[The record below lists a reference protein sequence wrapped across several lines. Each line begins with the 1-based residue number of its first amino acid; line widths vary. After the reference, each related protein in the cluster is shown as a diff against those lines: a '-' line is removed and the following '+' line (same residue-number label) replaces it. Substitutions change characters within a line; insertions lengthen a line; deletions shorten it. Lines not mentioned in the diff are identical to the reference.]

1 MISIKS
7 RSQEIEI
14 PVENPFAN
22 DKLERS
28 HLCSVLT
35 DVVSFYGQSGCV
47 LALGG
52 EWGSG
57 KTTFVKMW
65 RQALNNKGFKTLY
78 FNAWAS
84 DYTEDPL
91 IALIAEL
98 SELSADNSTINKIAA
113 GAVRIGASVL
123 TTTLKGVLKKTTGID
138 TDAISDVIDETFD
151 IGKECLKKFEEQK
164 TTLEEFKEN
173 LRNYIAEN
181 AGVHPVVFFIDE
193 LDRCNPHYAV
203 AVLERIKHLFEIPNI
218 VFVLAVNKKEL
229 SNAIQG
235 YYGSSRIDSDEY
247 LRRFIDIDFILPK
260 PKLDA
265 YFDFLYAE
273 YEFDAFF
280 NNETRKEAFSRKD
293 EPYAFKTVAL
303 SMCKELNINLRQM
316 DRIFA
321 YSRLALMQFGLR
333 TYLLPDIYFMLC
345 FWKVAYPQ
353 FYNQI
358 SKKVFTVQE
367 LLQKLEEK
375 LPTAFFRK
383 EGDYFYSS
391 NNMVYVVACLL
402 YCYDITGTGERP
414 VASTLEGIMN
424 ESTKKKEYK
433 IQSKYFKKEEL
444 NEALDYYKGGHSEEC
459 RHGLRFILQRI
470 ELLHSFSVQ

>member
-1 MISIKS
+1 MTFIKS
-7 RSQEIEI
+7 RSQELDI
-14 PVENPFAN
+14 PEGNPFEN
-22 DKLERS
+22 DKLDRS
-28 HLCSVLT
+28 QFSNILT
-35 DVVSFYGQSGCV
+35 DVVSFYGQTGCV

-52 EWGSG
+52 EWGTG

-91 IALIAEL
+91 MALIAEL
-98 SELSADNSTINKIAA
+98 SELSADNGTINKIAS
-113 GAVRIGASVL
+113 GAVRIGVSVL
-123 TTTLKGVLKKTTGID
+123 KTVLKGALKKTTGINAE
-138 TDAISDVIDETFD
+138 AISDTIDTTMD
-151 IGKECLKKFEEQK
+151 IGEEYLKEFEEQK
-164 TTLEEFKEN
+164 ATLEDFKDN
-173 LRNYIAEN
+173 LRNYIADN
-181 AGVHPVVFFIDE
+181 AGEHPVVFFVDE

-235 YYGSSRIDSDEY
+235 YYGSSKIDSDEY
-247 LRRFIDIDFILPK
+247 LRRFIDIDFVLPM

-273 YEFDAFF
+273 YGFDDFF
-280 NNETRKEAFSRKD
+280 NNETRQQTFGRKD
-293 EPYAFKTVAL
+293 EPGAFKTVAL
-303 SMCKELNINLRQM
+303 SMCKEMNVNLRKM

-321 YSRLALMQFGLR
+321 YSRLALMQFGPT

-345 FWKVAYPQ
+345 FWKVVDPQ

-358 SKKVFTVQE
+358 SKKAFTVQE

-414 VASTLEGIMN
+414 VASTLEGITN
-424 ESTKKKEYK
+424 ESTKKNEYNV
-433 IQSKYFKKEEL
+433 QSKYFKKEEL
-444 NEALDYYKGGHSEEC
+444 NDALDYYIKRHTEET
-459 RHGLRFILQRI
+459 RLGLRFILQRI
-470 ELLHSFSVQ
+470 ELMRSFSI

>member
-1 MISIKS
+1 MAFIKS

-22 DKLERS
+22 DKLERK
-28 HLCSVLT
+28 HLCNILT

-65 RQALNNKGFKTLY
+65 RQHLNNREFKTLY

-91 IALIAEL
+91 IALITEL
-98 SELSADNSTINKIAA
+98 SELSADNGTINKIAA
-113 GAVRIGASVL
+113 GAVRITASVL
-123 TTTLKGVLKKTTGID
+123 KSTLKGVLKKATGID
-138 TDAISDVIDETFD
+138 ADVISDAIDESID
-151 IGKECLKKFEEQK
+151 IGKKYLDKFEEQK

-173 LRNYIAEN
+173 LRKYIAEN
-181 AGVHPVVFFIDE
+181 AGENPIVFFVDE

-235 YYGSSRIDSDEY
+235 YYGSSKIDSDEY

-265 YFDFLYAE
+265 YFDFLYDE

-280 NNETRKEAFSRKD
+280 NNETRKEVFGRKD

-321 YSRLALMQFGLR
+321 YSRLALMQFGSR

-345 FWKVAYPQ
+345 FWKVMDSQ

-358 SKKVFTVQE
+358 SKKAFTVQE
-367 LLQKLEEK
+367 FLMKLEDK
-375 LPTAFFRK
+375 LPPAFFRK
-383 EGDYFYSS
+383 EEEYYYSS
-391 NNMVYVVACLL
+391 SNIVYVVACLL
-402 YCYDITGTGERP
+402 YCYDITGTGDRP
-414 VASTLEGIMN
+414 VASTLKAIHN
-424 ESTKKKEYK
+424 ESTQKNEYN
-433 IQSKYFKKEEL
+433 IQSKYFEKDEL
-444 NEALDYYKGGHSEEC
+444 NEALDYYMRRYAEEA
-459 RHGLRFILQRI
+459 RNGLRYILNRI
-470 ELLHSFSVQ
+470 ELLHSFSK

>member
-1 MISIKS
+1 MAFIKS

-22 DKLERS
+22 DKLERK
-28 HLCSVLT
+28 HLCNILT

-65 RQALNNKGFKTLY
+65 RQHLNNREFKTLY

-98 SELSADNSTINKIAA
+98 SELSADNGTINKIAT
-113 GAVRIGASVL
+113 GAVRITASVL
-123 TTTLKGVLKKTTGID
+123 KSTLKGVLKKTTGID
-138 TDAISDVIDETFD
+138 ADVISDAIDESID
-151 IGKECLKKFEEQK
+151 IGKKYLDKFEEQK

-173 LRNYIAEN
+173 LRKYIAEN
-181 AGVHPVVFFIDE
+181 AGENPIVFLVDE

-235 YYGSSRIDSDEY
+235 YYGSSKIDSDEY

-265 YFDFLYAE
+265 YFDFLYEE

-280 NNETRKEAFSRKD
+280 NNETRKEVFGRKD

-321 YSRLALMQFGLR
+321 YSRLALMQFRSR

-345 FWKVAYPQ
+345 FWKVMDSQ

-358 SKKVFTVQE
+358 SKKAFTVQE
-367 LLQKLEEK
+367 FLMKLEDK
-375 LPTAFFRK
+375 LPPAFFRK
-383 EGDYFYSS
+383 EEEYYYSS
-391 NNMVYVVACLL
+391 SNMVYVVACLL
-402 YCYDITGTGERP
+402 YCYDITGTGDRP
-414 VASTLEGIMN
+414 VASTLKAIHN
-424 ESTKKKEYK
+424 ESTKKNEYN
-433 IQSKYFKKEEL
+433 IQSKYFEKDEL
-444 NEALDYYKGGHSEEC
+444 NEALDYYMRRYAEEA
-459 RHGLRFILQRI
+459 RNGLRYILNRI
-470 ELLHSFSVQ
+470 ELLHSFSK

>member
-1 MISIKS
+1 MAFIKS

-22 DKLERS
+22 DKLERK
-28 HLCSVLT
+28 HLCNILT

-65 RQALNNKGFKTLY
+65 RQHLNNREFKTLY

-98 SELSADNSTINKIAA
+98 SELSADNGTINKIAA
-113 GAVRIGASVL
+113 GAVRITASVL
-123 TTTLKGVLKKTTGID
+123 KSTLKGVLKKATGID
-138 TDAISDVIDETFD
+138 ADVISDAIDESID
-151 IGKECLKKFEEQK
+151 IGKKYLDKFEEQK

-173 LRNYIAEN
+173 LRKYIAEN
-181 AGVHPVVFFIDE
+181 AGENPIVFFVDE

-235 YYGSSRIDSDEY
+235 YYGSSKIDSDEY

-265 YFDFLYAE
+265 YFDFLYDE

-280 NNETRKEAFSRKD
+280 NNETRKEVFGRKD

-321 YSRLALMQFGLR
+321 YSRLALMQFGSR

-345 FWKVAYPQ
+345 FWKVMDSQ

-358 SKKVFTVQE
+358 SKKAFTVQE
-367 LLQKLEEK
+367 FLMKLEDK
-375 LPTAFFRK
+375 LPPAFFRK
-383 EGDYFYSS
+383 EEEYYYSS
-391 NNMVYVVACLL
+391 SNIVYVVACLL
-402 YCYDITGTGERP
+402 YCYDITGTGDRP
-414 VASTLEGIMN
+414 VASTLKAIHN
-424 ESTKKKEYK
+424 ESTQKNEYN
-433 IQSKYFKKEEL
+433 IQSKYFEKDEL
-444 NEALDYYKGGHSEEC
+444 NEALDYYMRRYAEEA
-459 RHGLRFILQRI
+459 RNGLRYILNRI
-470 ELLHSFSVQ
+470 ELLHSFSK

>member
-1 MISIKS
+1 MTFIKS
-7 RSQEIEI
+7 RSQELDI
-14 PVENPFAN
+14 PEGNPFEN
-22 DKLERS
+22 DKLDRS
-28 HLCSVLT
+28 QFSNILT
-35 DVVSFYGQSGCV
+35 DVVSFYGQTGCV

-52 EWGSG
+52 EWGTG

-98 SELSADNSTINKIAA
+98 SELSADNGTINKIAA
-113 GAVRIGASVL
+113 GAVRITASVL
-123 TTTLKGVLKKTTGID
+123 KSTLKGVLKKATGID
-138 TDAISDVIDETFD
+138 ADVISDAIDESID
-151 IGKECLKKFEEQK
+151 IGKKYLDKFEEQK

-173 LRNYIAEN
+173 LRKYIAEN
-181 AGVHPVVFFIDE
+181 AGENPIVFFVDE

-235 YYGSSRIDSDEY
+235 YYGSSKIDSDEY

-265 YFDFLYAE
+265 YFDFLYEE

-280 NNETRKEAFSRKD
+280 NNETRKEVFGRKD

-321 YSRLALMQFGLR
+321 YSRLALMQFGSR

-345 FWKVAYPQ
+345 FWKVMDSQ

-358 SKKVFTVQE
+358 SKKAFTVQE
-367 LLQKLEEK
+367 FLMKLEDK
-375 LPTAFFRK
+375 LQPAFFRK
-383 EGDYFYSS
+383 EEEYYYSS
-391 NNMVYVVACLL
+391 SNMVYVVACLL
-402 YCYDITGTGERP
+402 YCYDITGTGDRP
-414 VASTLEGIMN
+414 VASTLKAIHN
-424 ESTKKKEYK
+424 ESTKKNEYN
-433 IQSKYFKKEEL
+433 IQSKYFEKDEL
-444 NEALDYYKGGHSEEC
+444 NEALDYYMRRYAEEA
-459 RHGLRFILQRI
+459 RNGLRYILNRI
-470 ELLHSFSVQ
+470 ELLHSFSK

>member
-1 MISIKS
+1 MAFIKS

-65 RQALNNKGFKTLY
+65 RQHLNNREFKTLY

-98 SELSADNSTINKIAA
+98 SELSADNGTINKIAA
-113 GAVRIGASVL
+113 GAVRITASVL
-123 TTTLKGVLKKTTGID
+123 KSTLKGVLKKATGID
-138 TDAISDVIDETFD
+138 ADVISDAIDESID
-151 IGKECLKKFEEQK
+151 IGKKYLDKFEEQK

-173 LRNYIAEN
+173 LRKYIAEN
-181 AGVHPVVFFIDE
+181 AGENPIVFFVDE

-235 YYGSSRIDSDEY
+235 YYGSSKIDSDEY

-265 YFDFLYAE
+265 YFDFLYEE

-280 NNETRKEAFSRKD
+280 NNETRKEVFGRKD

-321 YSRLALMQFGLR
+321 YSRLALMQFGSR

-345 FWKVAYPQ
+345 FWKVMDSQ

-358 SKKVFTVQE
+358 SKKAFTVQE
-367 LLQKLEEK
+367 FLMKLEDK
-375 LPTAFFRK
+375 LPPAFFRK
-383 EGDYFYSS
+383 EEEYYYSS
-391 NNMVYVVACLL
+391 SNMVYVVACLL
-402 YCYDITGTGERP
+402 YCYDITGTGDRP
-414 VASTLEGIMN
+414 VASTLKAIHN
-424 ESTKKKEYK
+424 ESTKKNEYN
-433 IQSKYFKKEEL
+433 IQSKYFEKDEL
-444 NEALDYYKGGHSEEC
+444 NEALDYYMRRYAEEA
-459 RHGLRFILQRI
+459 RNGLRYILNRI
-470 ELLHSFSVQ
+470 ELLHSFSK

>member
-1 MISIKS
+1 MAFIKS

-22 DKLERS
+22 DKLERK
-28 HLCSVLT
+28 HLCNILT

-65 RQALNNKGFKTLY
+65 RQHLNNREFKTLY

-98 SELSADNSTINKIAA
+98 SELSADNGTINKIAA
-113 GAVRIGASVL
+113 GAVRITASVL
-123 TTTLKGVLKKTTGID
+123 KSTLKGVLKKATGID
-138 TDAISDVIDETFD
+138 ADVISDAIDESVD
-151 IGKECLKKFEEQK
+151 IGKKYLDKFEEQK

-173 LRNYIAEN
+173 LRKYIAEN
-181 AGVHPVVFFIDE
+181 AGENPIVFFVDE

-235 YYGSSRIDSDEY
+235 YYGSSKIDSDEY

-265 YFDFLYAE
+265 YFDFLYEE

-280 NNETRKEAFSRKD
+280 NNETRKEVFGRKD

-321 YSRLALMQFGLR
+321 YSRLALMQFGSR

-345 FWKVAYPQ
+345 FWKVMDSQ

-358 SKKVFTVQE
+358 SKKAFTVQE
-367 LLQKLEEK
+367 FLMKLEDK
-375 LPTAFFRK
+375 LPPAFFRK
-383 EGDYFYSS
+383 EEEYYSS
-391 NNMVYVVACLL
+391 SNMVYVVACLL
-402 YCYDITGTGERP
+402 YCYDITGTGDRP
-414 VASTLEGIMN
+414 VASTLKAIHN
-424 ESTKKKEYK
+424 ESTKKNEYN
-433 IQSKYFKKEEL
+433 IQSKYFEKDEL
-444 NEALDYYKGGHSEEC
+444 NEALDYYMRRYAEEA
-459 RHGLRFILQRI
+459 RNGLRYILNRI
-470 ELLHSFSVQ
+470 ELLHSFSK

>member
-1 MISIKS
+1 MAFIKS

-22 DKLERS
+22 DKLERKQ
-28 HLCSVLT
+28 LCNILT

-65 RQALNNKGFKTLY
+65 RQHLNNREFKTLY

-98 SELSADNSTINKIAA
+98 SELSAGNGTINKIAA
-113 GAVRIGASVL
+113 GAVRITASVL
-123 TTTLKGVLKKTTGID
+123 KSTLKGVLKKATGID
-138 TDAISDVIDETFD
+138 ADVISDAIDESID
-151 IGKECLKKFEEQK
+151 IGKKYLDKFEEQK

-173 LRNYIAEN
+173 LRKYIAEN
-181 AGVHPVVFFIDE
+181 AGENPIVFFVDE

-235 YYGSSRIDSDEY
+235 YYGSSKIDSDEY

-265 YFDFLYAE
+265 YFDFLYEE

-280 NNETRKEAFSRKD
+280 NNETRKEVFGRKD

-303 SMCKELNINLRQM
+303 NMCKELNINLRQM

-321 YSRLALMQFGLR
+321 YSRLALMQFGSR

-345 FWKVAYPQ
+345 FWKVMDAQ

-358 SKKVFTVQE
+358 SKKAFTVQE
-367 LLQKLEEK
+367 FLMKLEDK
-375 LPTAFFRK
+375 LPPAFFRK
-383 EGDYFYSS
+383 EEEYYSS
-391 NNMVYVVACLL
+391 SNMVYVVACLL
-402 YCYDITGTGERP
+402 YCYDITGTGDRP
-414 VASTLEGIMN
+414 VASTLKAIYN
-424 ESTKKKEYK
+424 ESTKKNEYN
-433 IQSKYFKKEEL
+433 IQSKYFEKDEL
-444 NEALDYYKGGHSEEC
+444 NEALDYYMRRYAEEA
-459 RHGLRFILQRI
+459 RNGLRYILNRI
-470 ELLHSFSVQ
+470 ELLHSFSK

>member
-1 MISIKS
+1 MTFIKS
-7 RSQEIEI
+7 RSQELDI
-14 PVENPFAN
+14 PEGNPFEN
-22 DKLERS
+22 DKLDRS
-28 HLCSVLT
+28 QFSNILT
-35 DVVSFYGQSGCV
+35 DVVSFYGQTGCV

-52 EWGSG
+52 EWGTG

-65 RQALNNKGFKTLY
+65 RQDLNNKGFKTLY

-113 GAVRIGASVL
+113 GAVRIGTSVL
-123 TTTLKGVLKKTTGID
+123 TTVLKGALKKTTGID
-138 TDAISDVIDETFD
+138 ADAISDAIDETID
-151 IGKECLKKFEEQK
+151 IGKEYLKKFEEQK

-173 LRNYIAEN
+173 LRTYIADN
-181 AGVHPVVFFIDE
+181 AGEKPVVFFVDE

-203 AVLERIKHLFEIPNI
+203 AVLERIKHLFEIPNV
-218 VFVLAVNKKEL
+218 VFVLAVNKREL

-235 YYGSSRIDSDEY
+235 YYGSSKIDSDEY
-247 LRRFIDIDFILPK
+247 LRRFIDIDFVLPM

-273 YEFDAFF
+273 YGFDDFF
-280 NNETRKEAFSRKD
+280 NNETRQQAFGRKD
-293 EPYAFKTVAL
+293 EPGAFKTVAL
-303 SMCKELNINLRQM
+303 SMCKEMNVNLRQM

-321 YSRLALMQFGLR
+321 YSRLALMQFGSR

-345 FWKVAYPQ
+345 FWKVMDSQ

-358 SKKVFTVQE
+358 SKKAFTVQE

-375 LPTAFFRK
+375 LPTTFFRK
-383 EGDYFYSS
+383 EDDYFYSS
-391 NNMVYVVACLL
+391 SNMVYVIACLL

-414 VASTLEGIMN
+414 VASTLKGIPN
-424 ESTKKKEYK
+424 ESTKKDEYN

-444 NEALDYYKGGHSEEC
+444 NDALDYYMKRHTEET
-459 RHGLRFILQRI
+459 RFGLRFILQRI
-470 ELLHSFSVQ
+470 ELMQSFSI

>member
-1 MISIKS
+1 MTFIKS
-7 RSQEIEI
+7 RSQELDI
-14 PVENPFAN
+14 PEGNPFEN
-22 DKLERS
+22 DKLDRS
-28 HLCSVLT
+28 QFSNILT
-35 DVVSFYGQSGCV
+35 DVVSFYGQTGCV

-52 EWGSG
+52 EWGTG

-91 IALIAEL
+91 MALIAEL
-98 SELSADNSTINKIAA
+98 SELSADNGTINKIAA
-113 GAVRIGASVL
+113 GAVRITASVL
-123 TTTLKGVLKKTTGID
+123 KSTLKGVLKKATGID
-138 TDAISDVIDETFD
+138 ADVISDAIDESID
-151 IGKECLKKFEEQK
+151 IGKKYLDKFEEQK

-173 LRNYIAEN
+173 LRKYIAEN
-181 AGVHPVVFFIDE
+181 AGENPIVFFVDE

-235 YYGSSRIDSDEY
+235 YYGSSKIDSDEY

-265 YFDFLYAE
+265 YFDFLYEE

-280 NNETRKEAFSRKD
+280 NNETRKEVFGRKD

-321 YSRLALMQFGLR
+321 YSRLALMQFGSR

-345 FWKVAYPQ
+345 FWKVMDSQ

-358 SKKVFTVQE
+358 SKKAFTVQE
-367 LLQKLEEK
+367 FLMKLEDK
-375 LPTAFFRK
+375 LPPAFFRK
-383 EGDYFYSS
+383 EEEYYSS
-391 NNMVYVVACLL
+391 SNMVYVVACLL
-402 YCYDITGTGERP
+402 YCYDITGTGDRP
-414 VASTLEGIMN
+414 VASTLKAIHN
-424 ESTKKKEYK
+424 ESSKKNEYN
-433 IQSKYFKKEEL
+433 IQSKYFEKDEL
-444 NEALDYYKGGHSEEC
+444 NEALDYYMRRYAEEA
-459 RHGLRFILQRI
+459 RNGLRYILNRI
-470 ELLHSFSVQ
+470 ELLHSFSK

>member
-1 MISIKS
+1 MAFIKS

-22 DKLERS
+22 DKLERK
-28 HLCSVLT
+28 HLCNILT

-65 RQALNNKGFKTLY
+65 RQHLNNREFKTLY
-78 FNAWAS
+78 FNAWTS

-98 SELSADNSTINKIAA
+98 SELSADNGTINKIAA
-113 GAVRIGASVL
+113 GAVRITASVL
-123 TTTLKGVLKKTTGID
+123 KSTLKGVLKKATGID
-138 TDAISDVIDETFD
+138 ADVISDAIDESID
-151 IGKECLKKFEEQK
+151 IGKKYLDKFEEQK

-173 LRNYIAEN
+173 LRKYIAEN
-181 AGVHPVVFFIDE
+181 AGENPIVFFVDE

-235 YYGSSRIDSDEY
+235 YYGSSKIDSDEY
-247 LRRFIDIDFILPK
+247 LRRFIDVDFILPK

-265 YFDFLYAE
+265 YFDFLYEE

-280 NNETRKEAFSRKD
+280 NNETRKEVFGRKD

-321 YSRLALMQFGLR
+321 YSRLALMQFGSR

-345 FWKVAYPQ
+345 FWKVMDSQ

-358 SKKVFTVQE
+358 SKKAFTVQE
-367 LLQKLEEK
+367 FLMKLEDK
-375 LPTAFFRK
+375 LPPAFFRK
-383 EGDYFYSS
+383 EEEYYSS
-391 NNMVYVVACLL
+391 SNMVYVVACLL
-402 YCYDITGTGERP
+402 YCYDITGTGDRP
-414 VASTLEGIMN
+414 VASTLKAIHN
-424 ESTKKKEYK
+424 ESTKKNEYN
-433 IQSKYFKKEEL
+433 IQSKYFEKDEL
-444 NEALDYYKGGHSEEC
+444 NEALDYYMRRYAEEA
-459 RHGLRFILQRI
+459 RNGLRYILNRI
-470 ELLHSFSVQ
+470 ELLHSFSK

>member
-1 MISIKS
+1 MAFIKS

-65 RQALNNKGFKTLY
+65 RQDLNNKGFKTLY

-98 SELSADNSTINKIAA
+98 SELSADNGTINKIAA
-113 GAVRIGASVL
+113 GAVRITASVL
-123 TTTLKGVLKKTTGID
+123 KSTLKGVLKKATGID
-138 TDAISDVIDETFD
+138 ADVISDAIDESID
-151 IGKECLKKFEEQK
+151 IGKKYLDKFEEQK

-173 LRNYIAEN
+173 LRKYIAEN
-181 AGVHPVVFFIDE
+181 AGENPIVFFVDE

-235 YYGSSRIDSDEY
+235 YYGSSKIDSDEY

-265 YFDFLYAE
+265 YFDFLYEE

-280 NNETRKEAFSRKD
+280 NNETRKEVFGRKD

-321 YSRLALMQFGLR
+321 YSRLALMQFGSR

-345 FWKVAYPQ
+345 FWKVMDSQ

-358 SKKVFTVQE
+358 SKKAFTVQE
-367 LLQKLEEK
+367 FLMKLEDK
-375 LPTAFFRK
+375 LPPAFFRK
-383 EGDYFYSS
+383 EEEYYSS
-391 NNMVYVVACLL
+391 SNMVYVVACLL
-402 YCYDITGTGERP
+402 YCYDITGTGDRP
-414 VASTLEGIMN
+414 VASTLKAIHN
-424 ESTKKKEYK
+424 ESTKKNEYN
-433 IQSKYFKKEEL
+433 IQSKYFEKDEL
-444 NEALDYYKGGHSEEC
+444 NEALDYYMRRYAEEA
-459 RHGLRFILQRI
+459 RNGLRYILNRI
-470 ELLHSFSVQ
+470 ELLHSFSK

>member
-1 MISIKS
+1 MTFIKS
-7 RSQEIEI
+7 RSQELDI
-14 PVENPFAN
+14 PEGNPFEN
-22 DKLERS
+22 DKLDRS
-28 HLCSVLT
+28 QFSNILT

-65 RQALNNKGFKTLY
+65 RQDLKNKEFKTLY

-91 IALIAEL
+91 MALIAEL
-98 SELSADNSTINKIAA
+98 SELSADNGTINKIAA
-113 GAVRIGASVL
+113 GAVRIVTTVL
-123 TTTLKGVLKKTTGID
+123 TTVLKGTLKKTTGID
-138 TDAISDVIDETFD
+138 TDAMSNAIDETID
-151 IGKECLKKFEEQK
+151 IGKKYLDKFEEQK

-173 LRNYIAEN
+173 LRTYIADN
-181 AGVHPVVFFIDE
+181 AGEKPVVFFIDE

-235 YYGSSRIDSDEY
+235 YYGSSKIDSDEY
-247 LRRFIDIDFILPK
+247 LRRFIDIDFVLPK

-265 YFDFLYAE
+265 YFDFLYEE
-273 YEFDAFF
+273 YGFDDFF
-280 NNETRKEAFSRKD
+280 NNETRQQAFGRKD
-293 EPYAFKTVAL
+293 EPGAFKTVAL
-303 SMCKELNINLRQM
+303 SMCKEMNVNLRKM

-321 YSRLALMQFGLR
+321 YSRLALMQFGPT

-345 FWKVAYPQ
+345 FWKVVDLQ

-358 SKKVFTVQE
+358 SKKAFTVQE

-375 LPTAFFRK
+375 LPTTFFLK
-383 EGDYFYSS
+383 EDDYFYSS
-391 NNMVYVVACLL
+391 SNMVYVIACLL

-414 VASTLEGIMN
+414 VASTLKGIPN
-424 ESTKKKEYK
+424 ESTKKDEYN
-433 IQSKYFKKEEL
+433 IQSKYFKKEEF
-444 NEALDYYKGGHSEEC
+444 NDALDYYMKRHTEET
-459 RHGLRFILQRI
+459 RFGLRFILQRI
-470 ELLHSFSVQ
+470 DLMRSFSI

>member
-1 MISIKS
+1 MAFIKS

-22 DKLERS
+22 DKLERK
-28 HLCSVLT
+28 HLCNILT

-65 RQALNNKGFKTLY
+65 RQHLNNREFKTLY

-98 SELSADNSTINKIAA
+98 SELSADNGTINKIAA
-113 GAVRIGASVL
+113 GAVRITASVL
-123 TTTLKGVLKKTTGID
+123 KSTLKGVLKKATGID
-138 TDAISDVIDETFD
+138 ADVISDAIDESID
-151 IGKECLKKFEEQK
+151 IGKKYLDKFEEQK

-173 LRNYIAEN
+173 LRKYIAEN
-181 AGVHPVVFFIDE
+181 AGENPIVFFVDE

-235 YYGSSRIDSDEY
+235 YYGSSKIDSDEY
-247 LRRFIDIDFILPK
+247 LRRFIDVDFILPK

-265 YFDFLYAE
+265 YFDFLYEE

-280 NNETRKEAFSRKD
+280 NNETRKEVFGRKD

-321 YSRLALMQFGLR
+321 YSRLALMQFGSR

-345 FWKVAYPQ
+345 FWKVMDSQ

-358 SKKVFTVQE
+358 SKKAFTVQE
-367 LLQKLEEK
+367 FLMKLEDK
-375 LPTAFFRK
+375 LPPAFFRK
-383 EGDYFYSS
+383 EEEYYSS
-391 NNMVYVVACLL
+391 SNMVYVVACLL
-402 YCYDITGTGERP
+402 YCYDITGTGDRP
-414 VASTLEGIMN
+414 VASTLKAIHN
-424 ESTKKKEYK
+424 ESTKKNEYN
-433 IQSKYFKKEEL
+433 IQSKYFEKDEL
-444 NEALDYYKGGHSEEC
+444 NEALDYYMRRYAEEA
-459 RHGLRFILQRI
+459 RNGLRYILNRI
-470 ELLHSFSVQ
+470 ELLHSFSK

>member
-1 MISIKS
+1 MTFIKS
-7 RSQEIEI
+7 RSQELDI
-14 PVENPFAN
+14 PEGNPFEN
-22 DKLERS
+22 DKLDRS
-28 HLCSVLT
+28 QFSNILT
-35 DVVSFYGQSGCV
+35 DVVSFYGQTGCV

-52 EWGSG
+52 EWGTG

-98 SELSADNSTINKIAA
+98 SELSADNGTINKIAA
-113 GAVRIGASVL
+113 GAVRITASVL
-123 TTTLKGVLKKTTGID
+123 KSTLKGVLKKATGID
-138 TDAISDVIDETFD
+138 ADVISDAIDESID
-151 IGKECLKKFEEQK
+151 IGKKYLDKFEEQK

-173 LRNYIAEN
+173 LRKYIAEN
-181 AGVHPVVFFIDE
+181 AGENPIVFFVDE

-235 YYGSSRIDSDEY
+235 YYGSSKIDSDEY

-265 YFDFLYAE
+265 YFDFLYEE

-280 NNETRKEAFSRKD
+280 NNETRKEVFGRKD

-321 YSRLALMQFGLR
+321 YSRLALMQFGSR

-345 FWKVAYPQ
+345 FWKVMDSQ

-358 SKKVFTVQE
+358 SKKAFTVQE
-367 LLQKLEEK
+367 FLMKLEDK
-375 LPTAFFRK
+375 LPPAFFRK
-383 EGDYFYSS
+383 EEEYYSS
-391 NNMVYVVACLL
+391 SNMVYVVACLL
-402 YCYDITGTGERP
+402 YCYDITGTGDRP
-414 VASTLEGIMN
+414 VASTLKAIHN
-424 ESTKKKEYK
+424 ESTKKNEYN
-433 IQSKYFKKEEL
+433 IQSKYFEKDEL
-444 NEALDYYKGGHSEEC
+444 NEALDYYMRRYAEEA
-459 RHGLRFILQRI
+459 RNGLRYILNRI
-470 ELLHSFSVQ
+470 ELLHSFSK

>member
-1 MISIKS
+1 MVFIKS

-22 DKLERS
+22 DKLERK
-28 HLCSVLT
+28 HLCNILT

-65 RQALNNKGFKTLY
+65 RQHLNNREFKTLY

-98 SELSADNSTINKIAA
+98 SELSADNGTINKIAA
-113 GAVRIGASVL
+113 GAVRITASVL
-123 TTTLKGVLKKTTGID
+123 KSTLKGVLKKATGID
-138 TDAISDVIDETFD
+138 ADVISDAIDESIDN
-151 IGKECLKKFEEQK
+151 GKKYLDKFEEQK

-173 LRNYIAEN
+173 LRKYIAEN
-181 AGVHPVVFFIDE
+181 AGENPIVFFVDE

-235 YYGSSRIDSDEY
+235 YYGSSKIDSDEY

-265 YFDFLYAE
+265 YFDFLYEE

-280 NNETRKEAFSRKD
+280 NNETRKEVFGRKD

-321 YSRLALMQFGLR
+321 YSRLALMQFGPR

-345 FWKVAYPQ
+345 FWKVMDSQ

-358 SKKVFTVQE
+358 SKKAFTVQE
-367 LLQKLEEK
+367 FLMKLEDK
-375 LPTAFFRK
+375 LQPAFFRK
-383 EGDYFYSS
+383 EEEYYYSS
-391 NNMVYVVACLL
+391 SNMVYVVACLL
-402 YCYDITGTGERP
+402 YCYDITGTGDRP
-414 VASTLEGIMN
+414 VASTLKAIHN
-424 ESTKKKEYK
+424 ESTKKNEYN
-433 IQSKYFKKEEL
+433 IQSKYFEKDEL
-444 NEALDYYKGGHSEEC
+444 NEALDYYMRRYAEEA
-459 RHGLRFILQRI
+459 RNGLRYILNRI
-470 ELLHSFSVQ
+470 ELLHSFSK

>member
-1 MISIKS
+1 MTFIKS

-28 HLCSVLT
+28 HLCCVLT

-65 RQALNNKGFKTLY
+65 RQHLNNREFKTLY

-98 SELSADNSTINKIAA
+98 SELSADNGTINKIAA
-113 GAVRIGASVL
+113 GAVRITASVL
-123 TTTLKGVLKKTTGID
+123 KSTLKGVLKKATGID
-138 TDAISDVIDETFD
+138 ADVISDAIDESID
-151 IGKECLKKFEEQK
+151 IGKKYLDKFEEQK

-173 LRNYIAEN
+173 LRKYIAEN
-181 AGVHPVVFFIDE
+181 AGENPIVFFVDE

-235 YYGSSRIDSDEY
+235 YYGSSKIDSDEY

-265 YFDFLYAE
+265 YFDFLYEE

-280 NNETRKEAFSRKD
+280 NNETRKEVFGRKD

-321 YSRLALMQFGLR
+321 YSRLALMQFGSR

-345 FWKVAYPQ
+345 FWKVMDSQ

-358 SKKVFTVQE
+358 SKKAFTVQE
-367 LLQKLEEK
+367 FLIKLEDK
-375 LPTAFFRK
+375 LPPAFFRK
-383 EGDYFYSS
+383 EEEYYSS
-391 NNMVYVVACLL
+391 SNMVYVVACLL
-402 YCYDITGTGERP
+402 YCYDITGTGDRP
-414 VASTLEGIMN
+414 VASTLKAIHN
-424 ESTKKKEYK
+424 ESTKKNEYN
-433 IQSKYFKKEEL
+433 IQSKYFEKDEL
-444 NEALDYYKGGHSEEC
+444 NEALDYYMRRYAEEA
-459 RHGLRFILQRI
+459 RNGLRYILNRI
-470 ELLHSFSVQ
+470 ELLHSFSK

>member
-1 MISIKS
+1 MAFIKS

-22 DKLERS
+22 DKLERK
-28 HLCSVLT
+28 HLCNILT

-65 RQALNNKGFKTLY
+65 RQHLNNREFKTLY

-98 SELSADNSTINKIAA
+98 SELSADNGTINKIAA
-113 GAVRIGASVL
+113 GAVRITASVL
-123 TTTLKGVLKKTTGID
+123 KSTLKGVLKKATGID
-138 TDAISDVIDETFD
+138 ADVISDAIDESID
-151 IGKECLKKFEEQK
+151 IGKKYLDKFEEQK

-173 LRNYIAEN
+173 LRKYIAEN
-181 AGVHPVVFFIDE
+181 AGENPIVFFVDE

-235 YYGSSRIDSDEY
+235 YYGSSKIDSDEY
-247 LRRFIDIDFILPK
+247 LRRFIDIDFVLPK

-265 YFDFLYAE
+265 YFDSLYAE
-273 YEFDAFF
+273 YGFDDFF
-280 NNETRKEAFSRKD
+280 NNETRQQTFGRKD
-293 EPYAFKTVAL
+293 EPGAFKTVAL
-303 SMCKELNINLRQM
+303 SMCKEMNVNLRKM

-321 YSRLALMQFGLR
+321 YSRLALMQFGPT

-345 FWKVAYPQ
+345 FWKVVDPQ

-358 SKKVFTVQE
+358 SKKAFTVQE

-383 EGDYFYSS
+383 EDDYFYSS
-391 NNMVYVVACLL
+391 SNMVYVIACLL
-402 YCYDITGTGERP
+402 YCYDVTGTGERP
-414 VASTLEGIMN
+414 VASTLEAIPN
-424 ESTKKKEYK
+424 ESTKKNEYN

-444 NEALDYYKGGHSEEC
+444 NDALDYYMKRHTEET
-459 RHGLRFILQRI
+459 RLGLRFILQRI
-470 ELLHSFSVQ
+470 ELMRSFSI

>member
-1 MISIKS
+1 MAFIKS

-22 DKLERS
+22 DKLERK
-28 HLCSVLT
+28 HLCNILT

-65 RQALNNKGFKTLY
+65 RQHLNNREFKTLY

-98 SELSADNSTINKIAA
+98 SELSADNGTINKIAA
-113 GAVRIGASVL
+113 GAVRITASVL
-123 TTTLKGVLKKTTGID
+123 KSTLKGVLKKATGID
-138 TDAISDVIDETFD
+138 ADVISDAIDESID
-151 IGKECLKKFEEQK
+151 IGKKYLDKFEEQK

-173 LRNYIAEN
+173 LRKYITEN
-181 AGVHPVVFFIDE
+181 AGENPVVFFVDE

-203 AVLERIKHLFEIPNI
+203 AVLERNKHLFEIPNI

-235 YYGSSRIDSDEY
+235 YYGSSKIDSDEY

-265 YFDFLYAE
+265 YFDFLYEE

-280 NNETRKEAFSRKD
+280 NNETRKEVFGRKD

-321 YSRLALMQFGLR
+321 YSRLALMQFGSR

-345 FWKVAYPQ
+345 FWKVMDSQ

-358 SKKVFTVQE
+358 SKKAFTVQE
-367 LLQKLEEK
+367 FLMKLEDK
-375 LPTAFFRK
+375 LPPAFFRK
-383 EGDYFYSS
+383 EEEYCYSS
-391 NNMVYVVACLL
+391 SSTVYLIAC
-402 YCYDITGTGERP
+402 
-414 VASTLEGIMN
+414 
-424 ESTKKKEYK
+424 
-433 IQSKYFKKEEL
+433 F
-444 NEALDYYKGGHSEEC
+444 
-459 RHGLRFILQRI
+459 
-470 ELLHSFSVQ
+470 

>member
-1 MISIKS
+1 MAFIKS

-22 DKLERS
+22 DKLERKQ
-28 HLCSVLT
+28 LCNILT

-65 RQALNNKGFKTLY
+65 RQHLNNREFKTLY

-98 SELSADNSTINKIAA
+98 SELSADNGTINKIAA
-113 GAVRIGASVL
+113 GAVRITASVL
-123 TTTLKGVLKKTTGID
+123 KSTLKGVLKKATGID
-138 TDAISDVIDETFD
+138 ADVISDAIDESID
-151 IGKECLKKFEEQK
+151 IGKKYLDKFEEQK

-173 LRNYIAEN
+173 LRKYIAEN
-181 AGVHPVVFFIDE
+181 AGENPIVFFVDE

-235 YYGSSRIDSDEY
+235 YYGSSKIDSDEY

-265 YFDFLYAE
+265 YFDFLYEE

-280 NNETRKEAFSRKD
+280 NNETRKEVFGMKD

-321 YSRLALMQFGLR
+321 YSRLALMQFGSR

-345 FWKVAYPQ
+345 FWKVMDSQ

-358 SKKVFTVQE
+358 SKKAFTVQE
-367 LLQKLEEK
+367 FLMKLEDK
-375 LPTAFFRK
+375 LPPAFFRK
-383 EGDYFYSS
+383 EEEYYSS
-391 NNMVYVVACLL
+391 SNMVYVVACLL
-402 YCYDITGTGERP
+402 YCYDITGTGDRP
-414 VASTLEGIMN
+414 VASTLKAIHN
-424 ESTKKKEYK
+424 ESTKKNEYN
-433 IQSKYFKKEEL
+433 IQSKYFEKDEL
-444 NEALDYYKGGHSEEC
+444 NEALDYYMRRYAEEA
-459 RHGLRFILQRI
+459 RNGLRFILNRI
-470 ELLHSFSVQ
+470 ELLHSFSK

>member
-1 MISIKS
+1 MAFIKS

-22 DKLERS
+22 DKLERK
-28 HLCSVLT
+28 HLCNILT
-35 DVVSFYGQSGCV
+35 DVVSFYGQYGCV

-65 RQALNNKGFKTLY
+65 RQHLNNREFKTLY

-98 SELSADNSTINKIAA
+98 SELSADNGTINKIAA
-113 GAVRIGASVL
+113 GAVRITASVL
-123 TTTLKGVLKKTTGID
+123 KSTLKGVLKKATGID
-138 TDAISDVIDETFD
+138 ADVISDAIDESID
-151 IGKECLKKFEEQK
+151 IGKKYLDKFEEQK

-173 LRNYIAEN
+173 LRKYIAEN
-181 AGVHPVVFFIDE
+181 AGENPIVFFVDE

-235 YYGSSRIDSDEY
+235 YYGSSKIDSDEY

-265 YFDFLYAE
+265 YFDFLYEE

-280 NNETRKEAFSRKD
+280 NNETRKEVFGRKD

-321 YSRLALMQFGLR
+321 YSRLALMQFGSR

-345 FWKVAYPQ
+345 FWKVMDSQ

-358 SKKVFTVQE
+358 SKKAFTVQE
-367 LLQKLEEK
+367 FLMKLEDK
-375 LPTAFFRK
+375 LPPAFFRK
-383 EGDYFYSS
+383 EEEYYSS
-391 NNMVYVVACLL
+391 SNMVYVVACLL
-402 YCYDITGTGERP
+402 YCYDITGTGDRP
-414 VASTLEGIMN
+414 VASTLKAIHN
-424 ESTKKKEYK
+424 ESTKKNEYN
-433 IQSKYFKKEEL
+433 IQSKYFEKDEL
-444 NEALDYYKGGHSEEC
+444 NEALDYYMRRYAEEA
-459 RHGLRFILQRI
+459 RNGLRYILNRI
-470 ELLHSFSVQ
+470 ELLHSFSK

>member
-1 MISIKS
+1 MAFIKS

-65 RQALNNKGFKTLY
+65 SQYLNNKQYKTLY

-98 SELSADNSTINKIAA
+98 SELSADNNTINKIAS
-113 GAVRIGASVL
+113 GAVRITASVL
-123 TTTLKGVLKKTTGID
+123 KSTLKGVLKKATGVDADVIS
-138 TDAISDVIDETFD
+138 DAIDESIE
-151 IGKECLKKFEEQK
+151 IGKKYLDKFEEQK

-173 LRNYIAEN
+173 LRKYIAEN
-181 AGVHPVVFFIDE
+181 AGENPIVFFVDE

-235 YYGSSRIDSDEY
+235 YYGSSKIDSDEY

-265 YFDFLYAE
+265 YFDFLYEE

-280 NNETRKEAFSRKD
+280 NNETRKEVFGRKD

-321 YSRLALMQFGLR
+321 YSRLALMQFGSR

-345 FWKVAYPQ
+345 FWKVMDSQ

-358 SKKVFTVQE
+358 SKKAFTVQE

-375 LPTAFFRK
+375 LPTTFFRN
-383 EGDYFYSS
+383 EDDYFYSS
-391 NNMVYVVACLL
+391 SNMVYVIACLL

-414 VASTLEGIMN
+414 VASTLEAIPN
-424 ESTKKKEYK
+424 ESIKKNEYN

-444 NEALDYYKGGHSEEC
+444 NDALDYYKRGHSEEC

-470 ELLHSFSVQ
+470 ELLHSFSI

>member
-1 MISIKS
+1 MAYIKS
-7 RSQEIEI
+7 RSQGIEV
-14 PVENPFAN
+14 PVEKPFAN
-22 DKLERS
+22 DKLERA
-28 HLCSVLT
+28 HLSNVLT

-65 RQALNNKGFKTLY
+65 RQDLNNKGFKTLY

-98 SELSADNSTINKIAA
+98 SELSADNGTINKIAA

-123 TTTLKGVLKKTTGID
+123 TTVLKGALKKTTGID
-138 TDAISDVIDETFD
+138 TDAISDAIDETVD
-151 IGKECLKKFEEQK
+151 IGKEYLKRFEEQK

-173 LRNYIAEN
+173 LQSYIADN
-181 AGVHPVVFFIDE
+181 AGEKPVVFFVDE

-235 YYGSSRIDSDEY
+235 YYGSSKIDSDEY
-247 LRRFIDIDFILPK
+247 LRRFIDIDFVLPK

-265 YFDFLYAE
+265 YFDFLYTE
-273 YEFDAFF
+273 YGFDNFF
-280 NNETRKEAFSRKD
+280 NSEVRQRVFARKNETE
-293 EPYAFKTVAL
+293 AFKTVAL
-303 SMCKELNINLRQM
+303 SMCKEMNVNLRKM

-321 YSRLALMQFGLR
+321 YSRLALMQFGPT

-345 FWKVAYPQ
+345 FWKVVDSQ
-353 FYNQI
+353 FYDQI
-358 SKKVFTVQE
+358 SKKAFTVQE

-383 EGDYFYSS
+383 EDDYFYSS
-391 NNMVYVVACLL
+391 SNMVYVIACLL

-414 VASTLEGIMN
+414 IASTLEGIMN
-424 ESTKKKEYK
+424 ESTKKNEYK

-444 NEALDYYKGGHSEEC
+444 NEALDYYKRGHSEEY
-459 RHGLRFILQRI
+459 RLGLRFILQRI
-470 ELLHSFSVQ
+470 ELLNSFTI

>member
-1 MISIKS
+1 
-7 RSQEIEI
+7 
-14 PVENPFAN
+14 
-22 DKLERS
+22 
-28 HLCSVLT
+28 
-35 DVVSFYGQSGCV
+35 V

-65 RQALNNKGFKTLY
+65 RQHLNNREFKTLY

-98 SELSADNSTINKIAA
+98 SELSADNGTINKIAA
-113 GAVRIGASVL
+113 GAVRITASVL
-123 TTTLKGVLKKTTGID
+123 KSTLKGVLKKATGID
-138 TDAISDVIDETFD
+138 ADVISDAIDESID
-151 IGKECLKKFEEQK
+151 IGKKYLDKFEEQK

-173 LRNYIAEN
+173 LRKYIAEN
-181 AGVHPVVFFIDE
+181 AGENPIVFFVDE

-235 YYGSSRIDSDEY
+235 YYGSSKIDSDEY

-265 YFDFLYAE
+265 YFDFLYEE

-280 NNETRKEAFSRKD
+280 NNETRKEVFGRKD

-321 YSRLALMQFGLR
+321 YSRLALMQFGPR

-345 FWKVAYPQ
+345 FWKLMDSQ

-358 SKKVFTVQE
+358 SKKAFTVQE
-367 LLQKLEEK
+367 FLMKLEDK
-375 LPTAFFRK
+375 LQPAFFRK
-383 EGDYFYSS
+383 EEEYYYSS
-391 NNMVYVVACLL
+391 SNMVYVVACLL
-402 YCYDITGTGERP
+402 YCYDITGTGDRP
-414 VASTLEGIMN
+414 VASTLEAIPN
-424 ESTKKKEYK
+424 ESTKKNEYN

-444 NEALDYYKGGHSEEC
+444 NDALDYYKRGHSEEY

-470 ELLHSFSVQ
+470 ELLHSFSI

>member
-1 MISIKS
+1 MAFIKS

-22 DKLERS
+22 DKLERK
-28 HLCSVLT
+28 HLCNILT

-65 RQALNNKGFKTLY
+65 RQHLNNREFKTLY

-98 SELSADNSTINKIAA
+98 SELSADNGTINKIAA
-113 GAVRIGASVL
+113 GAVRITASVL
-123 TTTLKGVLKKTTGID
+123 KSTLKGVLKKATGID
-138 TDAISDVIDETFD
+138 ADVISDAIDESID
-151 IGKECLKKFEEQK
+151 IGKQYLDKFEEQK

-173 LRNYIAEN
+173 LRKYIAEN
-181 AGVHPVVFFIDE
+181 AGENPIVFFVDE

-235 YYGSSRIDSDEY
+235 YYGSSKIDSDEY

-265 YFDFLYAE
+265 YFDFLYEE

-280 NNETRKEAFSRKD
+280 NNETRKEVFGRKD

-321 YSRLALMQFGLR
+321 YSRLALMQFGSR

-345 FWKVAYPQ
+345 FWKVMDSQ

-358 SKKVFTVQE
+358 SKKAFTVQE
-367 LLQKLEEK
+367 FLMKLEDK
-375 LPTAFFRK
+375 LPPAFFRK
-383 EGDYFYSS
+383 EEEYYSS
-391 NNMVYVVACLL
+391 SNMVYVVACLL
-402 YCYDITGTGERP
+402 YCYDITGTGDRP
-414 VASTLEGIMN
+414 VASTLKAIHN
-424 ESTKKKEYK
+424 ESTKKNEYN
-433 IQSKYFKKEEL
+433 IQSKYFEKDEL
-444 NEALDYYKGGHSEEC
+444 NEALDYYMRRYAEEA
-459 RHGLRFILQRI
+459 RNGLRYILNRI
-470 ELLHSFSVQ
+470 ELLHSFSK

>member
-1 MISIKS
+1 MAFIKS

-22 DKLERS
+22 DKLERK
-28 HLCSVLT
+28 HLCNILT

-57 KTTFVKMW
+57 KTTFVKIW
-65 RQALNNKGFKTLY
+65 RQHLNNSEFKTLY

-98 SELSADNSTINKIAA
+98 SELSADNGTINKIAA
-113 GAVRIGASVL
+113 GAVRITASVL
-123 TTTLKGVLKKTTGID
+123 KSTLKGVLKKATGID
-138 TDAISDVIDETFD
+138 ADVISDAIDESID
-151 IGKECLKKFEEQK
+151 IGKKYLDKFEEQK

-173 LRNYIAEN
+173 LRKYIAEN
-181 AGVHPVVFFIDE
+181 AGENPIVFFVDE

-235 YYGSSRIDSDEY
+235 YYGSSKIDSDEY

-265 YFDFLYAE
+265 YFDFLYEE

-280 NNETRKEAFSRKD
+280 NNETRKEVFGRKD

-321 YSRLALMQFGLR
+321 YSRLALMQFGSR

-345 FWKVAYPQ
+345 FWKVMDSQ

-358 SKKVFTVQE
+358 SKKAFTVQE
-367 LLQKLEEK
+367 FLMKLEDK
-375 LPTAFFRK
+375 LPPAFLRK
-383 EGDYFYSS
+383 EEEYYSS
-391 NNMVYVVACLL
+391 SNMVYVVACLL
-402 YCYDITGTGERP
+402 YCYDITGTGDRP
-414 VASTLEGIMN
+414 VASTLKAIHN
-424 ESTKKKEYK
+424 ESTKKNEYN
-433 IQSKYFKKEEL
+433 IQSKYFEKDEL
-444 NEALDYYKGGHSEEC
+444 NEALDYYMRRYAEEA
-459 RHGLRFILQRI
+459 RNGLRYILNRI
-470 ELLHSFSVQ
+470 ELLHSFSK

>member
-1 MISIKS
+1 MAFIKS

-22 DKLERS
+22 DKLERK
-28 HLCSVLT
+28 HLCNILT

-47 LALGG
+47 LAIGG

-65 RQALNNKGFKTLY
+65 RQHLNNREFKTLY

-98 SELSADNSTINKIAA
+98 SELSADNGTINKIAA
-113 GAVRIGASVL
+113 GAVRITASVL
-123 TTTLKGVLKKTTGID
+123 KSTLKGVLKKATGID
-138 TDAISDVIDETFD
+138 ADVISDAIDESID
-151 IGKECLKKFEEQK
+151 IGKKYLDKFEEQK

-173 LRNYIAEN
+173 MRKYIAEN
-181 AGVHPVVFFIDE
+181 AGENPIVFFVDE

-235 YYGSSRIDSDEY
+235 YYGSSKIDSDEY

-265 YFDFLYAE
+265 YFDFLYEE

-280 NNETRKEAFSRKD
+280 NNETRKEVFGRKD

-321 YSRLALMQFGLR
+321 YSRLALMQFGSR

-345 FWKVAYPQ
+345 FWKVMDSQ

-358 SKKVFTVQE
+358 SKKAFTVQE
-367 LLQKLEEK
+367 FLMKLEDK
-375 LPTAFFRK
+375 LQPVFFRK
-383 EGDYFYSS
+383 EEEYYYSS
-391 NNMVYVVACLL
+391 SNMVYVVACLL
-402 YCYDITGTGERP
+402 YCYDITGTGDRP
-414 VASTLEGIMN
+414 VAPTLKAIHN
-424 ESTKKKEYK
+424 ESTKKNEYN
-433 IQSKYFKKEEL
+433 IQSKYFEKDEL
-444 NEALDYYKGGHSEEC
+444 NKALDYYMRRYAEEA
-459 RHGLRFILQRI
+459 RSGLRYILNRI
-470 ELLHSFSVQ
+470 ELLHSFSK

>member
-1 MISIKS
+1 
-7 RSQEIEI
+7 
-14 PVENPFAN
+14 
-22 DKLERS
+22 
-28 HLCSVLT
+28 
-35 DVVSFYGQSGCV
+35 VSFYGQTGCV

-52 EWGSG
+52 EWGTG

-65 RQALNNKGFKTLY
+65 RQHLNNREFKTLY

-91 IALIAEL
+91 MALIAEL
-98 SELSADNSTINKIAA
+98 SELSADNGTINKIAA
-113 GAVRIGASVL
+113 GAVRITASVL
-123 TTTLKGVLKKTTGID
+123 KSTLKGVLKKATGID
-138 TDAISDVIDETFD
+138 ADVISDAIDESID
-151 IGKECLKKFEEQK
+151 IGKKYLDKFEEQK

-173 LRNYIAEN
+173 LRKYIAEN
-181 AGVHPVVFFIDE
+181 AGENPIVFFVDE

-235 YYGSSRIDSDEY
+235 YYGSSKIDSDEY

-265 YFDFLYAE
+265 YFDFLYEE

-280 NNETRKEAFSRKD
+280 NNETRKEVFGRKD

-321 YSRLALMQFGLR
+321 YSRLALMQFGSR

-345 FWKVAYPQ
+345 FWKVMDSQ

-358 SKKVFTVQE
+358 SKKAFTVQE
-367 LLQKLEEK
+367 FLMKLEDK
-375 LPTAFFRK
+375 LPPAFFRK
-383 EGDYFYSS
+383 EEEYYSS
-391 NNMVYVVACLL
+391 SNMVYVVACLL
-402 YCYDITGTGERP
+402 YCYDITGTGDRP
-414 VASTLEGIMN
+414 VASTLKAIHN
-424 ESTKKKEYK
+424 ESTKKNEYN
-433 IQSKYFKKEEL
+433 IQSKYFEKDEL
-444 NEALDYYKGGHSEEC
+444 NEALDYYMRRYAEEA
-459 RHGLRFILQRI
+459 RNGLRYILNRI
-470 ELLHSFSVQ
+470 ELLHSFSK

>member
-1 MISIKS
+1 MKTIKS

-14 PVENPFAN
+14 PEGNPFAN
-22 DKLERS
+22 DKLERA

-47 LALGG
+47 LALNG

-57 KTTFVKMW
+57 KTTFVKIW
-65 RQALNNKGFKTLY
+65 RQVLNNNGFKTLY

-91 IALIAEL
+91 MALIAEL
-98 SELSADNSTINKIAA
+98 RELSADNSTIDKIAS

-123 TTTLKGVLKKTTGID
+123 TTALKGVLKKTTGFD
-138 TDAISDVIDETFD
+138 SDAVLDVIDETFD
-151 IGKECLKKFEEQK
+151 IGKEYLKKFEEQK
-164 TTLEEFKEN
+164 TTLVEFKEN
-173 LRNYIAEN
+173 LRNYIADN
-181 AGVHPVVFFIDE
+181 AEEHPVVFFVDE

-235 YYGSSRIDSDEY
+235 YYGSSKIDSDEY
-247 LRRFIDIDFILPK
+247 LRRFIDIDFVLPM
-260 PKLDA
+260 PKIDA
-265 YFDFLYAE
+265 YFDFLYVQ
-273 YEFDAFF
+273 YGFDEFF
-280 NNETRKEAFSRKD
+280 NEEARQKVFSSKD
-293 EPYAFKTVAL
+293 ESYVFKTVAL
-303 SMCKELNINLRQM
+303 GMCKEMNVNLRGM

-321 YSRLALMQFGLR
+321 YSRLALMQFGKT

-345 FWKVAYPQ
+345 FWKVVDPQ

-358 SKKVFTVQE
+358 SQKAFTIQE
-367 LLQKLEEK
+367 FLLKLEDK
-375 LPTAFFRK
+375 LPDSFFRK
-383 EGDYFYSS
+383 KEDDYPSS
-391 NNMVYVVACLL
+391 SSAVYLIACLL
-402 YCYDITGTGERP
+402 YSYDITGTGERP
-414 VASTLEGIMN
+414 TASTLLPIIN
-424 ESTKKKEYK
+424 ESTKKNEYN
-433 IQSKYFKKEEL
+433 IECKYFDKEEF
-444 NEALDYYKGGHSEEC
+444 NDALDYYRRGHSDET

-470 ELLHSFSVQ
+470 ELLRSFSI

>member
-1 MISIKS
+1 MAFIKS

-22 DKLERS
+22 DKLERK
-28 HLCSVLT
+28 HLCNILT

-65 RQALNNKGFKTLY
+65 RQHLNNREFKTLY

-98 SELSADNSTINKIAA
+98 SELSADNGTINKIAA
-113 GAVRIGASVL
+113 GAVRITASVL
-123 TTTLKGVLKKTTGID
+123 KSTLKGVLKKATGID
-138 TDAISDVIDETFD
+138 ADVISDAIDESID
-151 IGKECLKKFEEQK
+151 IGKKYLDKFEEQK

-173 LRNYIAEN
+173 LRKYIAEN
-181 AGVHPVVFFIDE
+181 AGENPIVFFVDE

-235 YYGSSRIDSDEY
+235 YYGSSKIDSDEY

-265 YFDFLYAE
+265 YFDFLYEE

-280 NNETRKEAFSRKD
+280 NNETRKEVFGRKD

-303 SMCKELNINLRQM
+303 SMCMELNINLRQM

-321 YSRLALMQFGLR
+321 YSRLALMQFGSR

-345 FWKVAYPQ
+345 FWKVMDSQ

-358 SKKVFTVQE
+358 SKKAFTVQE
-367 LLQKLEEK
+367 FLMKLEDK
-375 LPTAFFRK
+375 LPPVFFRK
-383 EGDYFYSS
+383 EEEYYYSS
-391 NNMVYVVACLL
+391 SNMVYVVACLL
-402 YCYDITGTGERP
+402 YCYDITGTGDRP
-414 VASTLEGIMN
+414 VASTLEAIPN
-424 ESTKKKEYK
+424 ESTKKNEYN

-444 NEALDYYKGGHSEEC
+444 NDALDYYMRGHSQET
-459 RHGLRFILQRI
+459 RFGLRFILQRI
-470 ELLHSFSVQ
+470 ELMRSFSI

>member
-1 MISIKS
+1 MAFIKS

-22 DKLERS
+22 DKLERK
-28 HLCSVLT
+28 HLCNILT

-65 RQALNNKGFKTLY
+65 RQHLNNREFKTLY

-98 SELSADNSTINKIAA
+98 SELSADNGTINKIAA
-113 GAVRIGASVL
+113 GAVRITASVL
-123 TTTLKGVLKKTTGID
+123 KSTLKGVLKKATGID
-138 TDAISDVIDETFD
+138 ADVISDAIDESID
-151 IGKECLKKFEEQK
+151 IGKKYLDKFEEQK

-173 LRNYIAEN
+173 LRKYIAEN
-181 AGVHPVVFFIDE
+181 AGENPIVFFVDE

-235 YYGSSRIDSDEY
+235 YYGSSKIDSDEY
-247 LRRFIDIDFILPK
+247 LRRFIDIDFVLPK

-265 YFDFLYAE
+265 YFDSLYAE
-273 YEFDAFF
+273 YGFDDFF
-280 NNETRKEAFSRKD
+280 NNETRQQTFGRKD
-293 EPYAFKTVAL
+293 EPGAFKTVAL
-303 SMCKELNINLRQM
+303 SMCKEMNVNLRKM

-321 YSRLALMQFGLR
+321 YSRLALMQFGPT

-345 FWKVAYPQ
+345 FWKVVDPQ

-358 SKKVFTVQE
+358 SKKAFTVQE

-414 VASTLEGIMN
+414 VASTLEAIPN
-424 ESTKKKEYK
+424 ESTKKNEYN

-444 NEALDYYKGGHSEEC
+444 NDALDYYMRGHSQET
-459 RHGLRFILQRI
+459 RFGLRFILQRI
-470 ELLHSFSVQ
+470 ELMRSFSI

>member
-1 MISIKS
+1 MKASSKQYILLNSLHIILKS

-22 DKLERS
+22 DKLERK
-28 HLCSVLT
+28 HLCNILT

-65 RQALNNKGFKTLY
+65 RQHLNNREFKTLY

-98 SELSADNSTINKIAA
+98 SELSADNGTINKIAA
-113 GAVRIGASVL
+113 GAVRITASVL
-123 TTTLKGVLKKTTGID
+123 KSTLKGVLKKATGID
-138 TDAISDVIDETFD
+138 ADVISDAIDESID
-151 IGKECLKKFEEQK
+151 IGKKYLDKFEEQK

-173 LRNYIAEN
+173 LRKYIAEN
-181 AGVHPVVFFIDE
+181 AGENPIVFFVDE

-235 YYGSSRIDSDEY
+235 YYGSSKIDSDEY

-265 YFDFLYAE
+265 YFDFLYEE
-273 YEFDAFF
+273 YEFDV
-280 NNETRKEAFSRKD
+280 FSIMKP
-293 EPYAFKTVAL
+293 EKKY
-303 SMCKELNINLRQM
+303 
-316 DRIFA
+316 
-321 YSRLALMQFGLR
+321 LAGR
-333 TYLLPDIYFMLC
+333 TSLTHLKQWL
-345 FWKVAYPQ
+345 
-353 FYNQI
+353 
-358 SKKVFTVQE
+358 
-367 LLQKLEEK
+367 
-375 LPTAFFRK
+375 
-383 EGDYFYSS
+383 
-391 NNMVYVVACLL
+391 
-402 YCYDITGTGERP
+402 
-414 VASTLEGIMN
+414 
-424 ESTKKKEYK
+424 
-433 IQSKYFKKEEL
+433 
-444 NEALDYYKGGHSEEC
+444 
-459 RHGLRFILQRI
+459 
-470 ELLHSFSVQ
+470 